1 MSYIKKTLVEGE
13 NIIVSKRYHWV
24 FWFWPSI
31 QFIVPFLLVI
41 WGVMKW
47 SEDIFSPFVIVIA
60 ILFAASLMMLF
71 IYLFV
76 QYVSTENVAT
86 NKRVIFKMGFIRSDT
101 DELRN
106 ENIENIQIKQ
116 SIIGRI
122 LGYGD
127 LEFRGTGG
135 SPVVFQTIPDP
146 ISVKKEIEH
155 VIYGS

>member
-1 MSYIKKTLVEGE
+1 M
-13 NIIVSKRYHWV
+13 
-24 FWFWPSI
+24 
-31 QFIVPFLLVI
+31 
-41 WGVMKW
+41 
-47 SEDIFSPFVIVIA
+47 
-60 ILFAASLMMLF
+60 
-71 IYLFV
+71 
-76 QYVSTENVAT
+76 STENVAT
-86 NKRVIFKMGFIRSDT
+86 NKRVIFKIGFIRSDT

-135 SPVVFQTIPDP
+135 SPVVFKTIPDP

>member
-1 MSYIKKTLVEGE
+1 MSYIKKTLTAGE

-24 FWFWPSI
+24 FWFWPI
-31 QFIVPFLLVI
+31 IRLIIPFLIII
-41 WGVMKW
+41 WGTMAWNGGV
-47 SEDIFSPFVIVIA
+47 FSPFVMTMA
-60 ILFAASLMMLF
+60 ILLAASFIVLLF
-71 IYLFV
+71 ILFIKHI
-76 QYVSTENVAT
+76 STENVAT

-122 LGYGD
+122 FGYGD

-135 SPVVFQTIPDP
+135 SPVVFKTIPDP
-146 ISVKKEIEH
+146 ISVKKEI
-155 VIYGS
+155 

>member
-1 MSYIKKTLVEGE
+1 MSYIKKTLTAGE
-13 NIIVSKRYHWV
+13 TIVVSKRYHWV
-24 FWFWPSI
+24 FWFWPSVRLT
-31 QFIVPFLLVI
+31 VPFLIVI
-41 WGVMKW
+41 WGIMAWNGGV
-47 SEDIFSPFVIVIA
+47 FSPLAQVIA
-60 ILFAASLMMLF
+60 ILFAASLMVLLFVLF
-71 IYLFV
+71 IK
-76 QYVSTENVAT
+76 YVSTENVAT

-135 SPVVFQTIPDP
+135 SPVVFKTVPDP
-146 ISVKKEIEH
+146 ISVKKEIERA
-155 VIYGS
+155 IYGS